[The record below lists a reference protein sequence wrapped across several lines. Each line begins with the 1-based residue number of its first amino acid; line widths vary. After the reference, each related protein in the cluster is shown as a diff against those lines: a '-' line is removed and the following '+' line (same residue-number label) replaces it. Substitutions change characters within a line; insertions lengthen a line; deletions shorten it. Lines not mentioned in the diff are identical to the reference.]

1 MTPLPQPFHLRSNNN
16 PLPLVSLLIFFP
28 FLSLSLLSSSSP
40 LPSGGAFDKLICR
53 ETMTSA
59 ACLTS
64 TGNNVDDGNG
74 GGGCD
79 DDDDGSDGDDV
90 EANGMCPIISQTE
103 NVASTSR
110 PGE

>member
-1 MTPLPQPFHLRSNNN
+1 M
-16 PLPLVSLLIFFP
+16 
-28 FLSLSLLSSSSP
+28 
-40 LPSGGAFDKLICR
+40 
-53 ETMTSA
+53 
-59 ACLTS
+59 TS

-74 GGGCD
+74 GGGDCN

>member
-1 MTPLPQPFHLRSNNN
+1 M
-16 PLPLVSLLIFFP
+16 
-28 FLSLSLLSSSSP
+28 
-40 LPSGGAFDKLICR
+40 
-53 ETMTSA
+53 
-59 ACLTS
+59 TS
-64 TGNNVDDGNG
+64 TGNNVDDGNGGG